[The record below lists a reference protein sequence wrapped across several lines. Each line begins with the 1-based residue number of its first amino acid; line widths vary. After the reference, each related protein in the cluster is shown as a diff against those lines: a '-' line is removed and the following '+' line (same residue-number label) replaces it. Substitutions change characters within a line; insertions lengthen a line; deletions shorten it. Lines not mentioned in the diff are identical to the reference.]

1 MMVEK
6 THKWK
11 PDVSFRELVNGE
23 FKGVLRAKT
32 ALKAAGI
39 TLGDS
44 IITSRDPRMVKVI
57 QKLRSTNPP
66 EGLEQ
71 WQLPIFSNDRTALY
85 FISVACPNAKVPP
98 HKHHD
103 DDVFRIVL
111 SGSLIFK
118 KIELTAGDWM
128 FIPKGVP
135 YSFEAGRL
143 GSVILH
149 TYH

>member
-1 MMVEK
+1 MAKK
-6 THKWK
+6 TGQWK

-23 FKGVLRAKT
+23 FKGVVNAKA

-44 IITSRDPRMVKVI
+44 IITSRDARMVKMT
-57 QKLRSTNPP
+57 QKLRSASPP

-71 WQLPIFSNDRTALY
+71 WQLPIFSGDRAALY
-85 FISVACPNAKVPP
+85 FISVARPNAKVPS
-98 HKHHD
+98 HKHRD

-111 SGSLIFK
+111 SGSLVFN
-118 KIELTAGDWM
+118 KIELTPSEWM
-128 FIPKGVP
+128 YIPKGVP

-143 GSVILH
+143 GCVILH
-149 TYH
+149 VYH